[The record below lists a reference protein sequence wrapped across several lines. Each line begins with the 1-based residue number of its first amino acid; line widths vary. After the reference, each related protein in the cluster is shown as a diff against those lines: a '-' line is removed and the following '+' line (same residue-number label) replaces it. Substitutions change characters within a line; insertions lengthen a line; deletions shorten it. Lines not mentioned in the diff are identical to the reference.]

1 MQTPWPEDIGRVAR
15 QRRLDLNLSQE
26 YLAHSVGVSRQ
37 WLSRFESARTDVSL
51 AKALLVLRE
60 LDLRVDVSATRQ
72 MLTPVTTD
80 SMLARRIAQISERVA
95 IGIEANACR
104 EVSLPGLSATARA
117 ALEKLA
123 DDPIYIRAAAGL
135 GVGQILNRST
145 PHHQADDR
153 VSE

>member
-1 MQTPWPEDIGRVAR
+1 
-15 QRRLDLNLSQE
+15 
-26 YLAHSVGVSRQ
+26 
-37 WLSRFESARTDVSL
+37 
-51 AKALLVLRE
+51 
-60 LDLRVDVSATRQ
+60 

-80 SMLARRIAQISERVA
+80 SMLARRIAQINERVA